1 MQDMSIQNLADNYEV
16 LSKNGVDM
24 SFNAI
29 DRITQEEMN
38 RNSEY
43 LAKMRAKGKLC
54 MNDVRGMDENTIIAR
69 LNQIGLEISKDY
81 IHRIASENRSA
92 QEACKKIY
100 PQLKGGLSA
109 NDEDFVWLGIN
120 VLWQRWF
127 PQIPSFEMLDDSMQ
141 AGYVFS
147 MSGDEKDAADKWYE
161 TWHMQRKLAQRWNL
175 STVEQFDDE
184 FNGTQYVFNWIQ
196 DCMDAFGN
204 TALTDE
210 SYFLKEIELR
220 REALDSGML
229 TDGHTAKSFKGE
241 LAQAL
246 IRSGQVAEGDAAFED
261 LIRNDPKWPWY
272 YVWWAD
278 AYSFYRKS
286 KRNDY
291 PKALE
296 ILKRGLSANVSAD
309 EDVLQ
314 ERLDLLLEEMRVA
327 NGESPLSQ
335 TTGKKKIGRNE
346 RCPCGSGKKY
356 KHCCGRN
363 A

>member
-1 MQDMSIQNLADNYEV
+1 MGEQNSANNYEV
-16 LSKNGVDM
+16 LSKGGIKI

-29 DRITQEEMN
+29 EHITQKEMD
-38 RNSEY
+38 RNPEY
-43 LAKMRAKGKLC
+43 LAKMRAKGKLY
-54 MNDVRGMDENTIIAR
+54 MNDVRSMDENTIIAR

-81 IHRIASENRSA
+81 IHKIASENRSA

-175 STVEQFDDE
+175 PTIEQFDDE
-184 FNGTQYVFNWIQ
+184 FNGTQCVFNWIQ
-196 DCMDAFGN
+196 DCMDAFSN

-210 SYFLKEIELR
+210 SYLLKEIEIR
-220 REALDSGML
+220 RETLDSGML
-229 TDGHTAKSFKGE
+229 TDERTAKSFKGT
-241 LAQAL
+241 LAQTL
-246 IRSGQVAEGDAAFED
+246 IRSGQVVEGDAAFED
-261 LIRNDPKWPWY
+261 LISNDPKWPWY
-272 YVWWAD
+272 YIWWAD
-278 AYSFYRKS
+278 AYSFFRKS
-286 KRNDY
+286 KSNDY
-291 PKALE
+291 LKALG
-296 ILKRGLSANVSAD
+296 ILKRGLSANVLSD

-314 ERLDLLLEEMRVA
+314 GRLDSLLKEMRVA
-327 NGESPLSQ
+327 DDKYPLSQ
-335 TTGKKKIGRNE
+335 TAGKIKVGRNE
-346 RCPCGSGKKY
+346 QCPCGSGKKY
-356 KHCCGRN
+356 KHCCGRS